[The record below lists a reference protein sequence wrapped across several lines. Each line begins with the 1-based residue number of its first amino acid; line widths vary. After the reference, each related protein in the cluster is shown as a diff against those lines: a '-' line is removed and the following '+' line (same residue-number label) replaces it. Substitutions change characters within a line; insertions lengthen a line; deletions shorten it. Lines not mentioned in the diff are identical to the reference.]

1 MANARLKRAR
11 QSREERASSRYG
23 PAASEE
29 PLAPTFTARSRGKKT
44 TVLPGDDANAAEL
57 LMNLSH
63 PPKSNEVLE
72 REREERLQSWI
83 DREIDRHTQPKTV
96 TKGVCAVVLS
106 ISASDIQSKA
116 APSLSNISLS
126 EASDLSEGLDAT
138 PAPMNLSQ
146 KKSLLK
152 RKAAVLIGS
161 DSEDKDLD
169 SDPGTFDIK
178 YEITLGKK
186 ARVDCVLDNNTTFSV
201 FRQRIASE
209 MGIPLQQLSALGY
222 IASFWPRSPK
232 PVPKLVDTDA
242 RYEDMVGILEEYMK
256 VEYTKHGKPKKK
268 KAFSVILID
277 TGSESDG
284 KKSSKAK
291 SHDNE
296 GPALENNADEQEV
309 LIIRQIVKNFSCAEH
324 PKKACYVTTNGL
336 HYAFTAGDLS
346 IWAGLVR
353 KHEAVLKTPPEVIL
367 QGIGEKAVKQ
377 GKYGVGQAST
387 AYGAP
392 PHWGYSYPPP
402 PPLGYYTTPAY
413 PGHYSNIPAPNPGSV
428 AFSSPPS
435 SPQKPAEFPH
445 VNDWLAKLDS
455 DEYRGRDNHNYIQ
468 FTTIFAHEELTHLDD
483 LHLIGSADKLRTL
496 LACNLGN
503 ANRLWKYIVDDMDS
517 ITGGGRSSKKRQI
530 A

>member
-29 PLAPTFTARSRGKKT
+29 PSAPTFTARSRGKKT

-83 DREIDRHTQPKTV
+83 DREIDRHTQPKTI

-161 DSEDKDLD
+161 DSEDEDLD

-284 KKSSKAK
+284 KK
-291 SHDNE
+291 
-296 GPALENNADEQEV
+296 V
-309 LIIRQIVKNFSCAEH
+309 C
-324 PKKACYVTTNGL
+324 
-336 HYAFTAGDLS
+336 
-346 IWAGLVR
+346 
-353 KHEAVLKTPPEVIL
+353 
-367 QGIGEKAVKQ
+367 
-377 GKYGVGQAST
+377 
-387 AYGAP
+387 
-392 PHWGYSYPPP
+392 
-402 PPLGYYTTPAY
+402 
-413 PGHYSNIPAPNPGSV
+413 
-428 AFSSPPS
+428 
-435 SPQKPAEFPH
+435 
-445 VNDWLAKLDS
+445 
-455 DEYRGRDNHNYIQ
+455 
-468 FTTIFAHEELTHLDD
+468 
-483 LHLIGSADKLRTL
+483 
-496 LACNLGN
+496 
-503 ANRLWKYIVDDMDS
+503 
-517 ITGGGRSSKKRQI
+517 KR
-530 A
+530 